1 MPKPL
6 ARLARLHR
14 PTSRSAEEIRSS
26 LRSLISRY
34 EAEVQAIV
42 DADDRRLG
50 PVQGRGFQAFRGVR
64 APDATSDLEWGHSWL
79 VDATLPPMYLFKGQ
93 VCLGTGLFGSF
104 PRGQERGC
112 AQHVCWQS
120 HGLYNNVWMPKV
132 GFKESIYKMA
142 ANHEV
147 VVIYQLDRPL
157 RGIDSP
163 HSEGQPSTTQGF

>member
-104 PRGQERGC
+104 PRGQEGVAHNMFVGRVMVYTTMYGC
-112 AQHVCWQS
+112 QKSVLRSLYKKWQQITKLLS
-120 HGLYNNVWMPKV
+120 YTNWIG
-132 GFKESIYKMA
+132 
-142 ANHEV
+142 
-147 VVIYQLDRPL
+147 R
-157 RGIDSP
+157 
-163 HSEGQPSTTQGF
+163 